1 MDSMFFKFS
10 EDYRFFATFG
20 TFGKEEIKI
29 WDFSTGTLLHTFTMS
44 QWPKSTFFTGEI
56 VQCKYDENTTS
67 FHLNKE
73 IGFNWTLLGL
83 SNFLP
88 ENELMDSNLL
98 ATIKSYD

>member
-1 MDSMFFKFS
+1 MEPEMDSKMFFKFS

-20 TFGKEEIKI
+20 KEKIKI
-29 WDFSTGTLLHTFTMS
+29 WDSPTGGLLHTFTMS

-56 VQCKYDENTTS
+56 VQCIYDENTTS

-83 SNFLP
+83 SHF
-88 ENELMDSNLL
+88 
-98 ATIKSYD
+98 